1 VIEPDGQLAK
11 VTVPGPTQ
19 RARPPLSRRAL
30 VAGAV
35 PVAAAAIGAVGALAI
50 QYSRTVEA
58 PGRDSTDVAPSPPA
72 PAPVVRTV
80 ATPALA
86 PATPANSRASAT
98 PAEPTESATPVEQ
111 REQAREMRN
120 VGVPEGMALVASP
133 RLPLTG
139 VGSEDPWRLLTG
151 RVANWSEVGSAV
163 PLPVTPMG
171 LASDTAG
178 AMLPERTFD
187 SYEELAM
194 GLMADPGAVAL
205 VPTEMV
211 DFRVQALVVGEDDP
225 LRQVIGSRAA
235 VRIGVVGDIVPG
247 RNVHLHMLEYGDF
260 TRPFQRVA
268 SLLQSFDVTV
278 ANLEGN
284 LSDTLPQPAD
294 PHSVSFVSS
303 PAMLEG
309 FALAGIDAVTLAN
322 NHSVWNDE
330 GWGVQG
336 LLDTIAALDTHGIP
350 YFGAGPDLV
359 SARAP
364 WVVAAGGTRVA
375 FLGIDGVTANYE
387 VEPDAESG
395 VLDVDVGATSEGAGT
410 NPYLLAQLV
419 EDIAAATAI
428 ADVVIPYFHL
438 GAEYVSVVPSW
449 AVQAAHAAIDAGASM
464 VLTNHPHLIQGMEIY
479 AGKPIVY
486 SLGNFIL
493 DQMWAAEVRSGYAL
507 EIILRDTTIA
517 GLRFHGVE
525 IEDFHQPR
533 PMSSGEQAA
542 LMDRFWAATDRLA
555 GREGIADQS

>member
-1 VIEPDGQLAK
+1 
-11 VTVPGPTQ
+11 
-19 RARPPLSRRAL
+19 
-30 VAGAV
+30 
-35 PVAAAAIGAVGALAI
+35 
-50 QYSRTVEA
+50 
-58 PGRDSTDVAPSPPA
+58 
-72 PAPVVRTV
+72 
-80 ATPALA
+80 
-86 PATPANSRASAT
+86 
-98 PAEPTESATPVEQ
+98 
-111 REQAREMRN
+111 
-120 VGVPEGMALVASP
+120 MALVASP
-133 RLPLTG
+133 RLPLAA
-139 VGSEDPWRLLTG
+139 VGPEDPWRLLTG

-163 PLPVTPMG
+163 SLPVHPVALT
-171 LASDTAG
+171 SDMAG
-178 AMLPERTFD
+178 SIRPERTFE
-187 SYEELAM
+187 SYKELAT
-194 GLMADPGAVAL
+194 GLSADPGAVAL

-211 DFRVQALVVGEDDP
+211 DFRVQALAVGEDDP
-225 LRQVIGSRAA
+225 LRMAVGGQAP

-260 TRPFQRVA
+260 TRPFLRVA
-268 SLLQSFDVTV
+268 SLLRSFDVTV

-309 FALAGIDAVTLAN
+309 FSLAGIDAVTLAN

-336 LLDTIAALDTHGIP
+336 LLDTISALDTYGIP
-350 YFGAGPDLV
+350 YFGAGADIA
-359 SARAP
+359 SARKP
-364 WVVAAGGTRVA
+364 WVVAAGGTRIA
-375 FLGIDGVTANYE
+375 FLGIDAVTANYE
-387 VEPDAESG
+387 VEPGAATG
-395 VLDVDVGATSEGAGT
+395 VLDVDVGATDGGAGT
-410 NPYLLAQLV
+410 NPYLVTQLV
-419 EDIAAATAI
+419 EDVAAATAV

-438 GAEYVSVVPSW
+438 GAEYVAVVPPW
-449 AVQAAHAAIDAGASM
+449 AVQAAHAAIDAGAAM

-507 EIILRDTTIA
+507 EIIFRGTTIV

-533 PMSSGEQAA
+533 PMASGEQAA

-555 GREGIADQS
+555 GREGIVAQS

>member
-1 VIEPDGQLAK
+1 VTEQHESNRK
-11 VTVPGPTQ
+11 VRVPAPKPRNQ
-19 RARPPLSRRAL
+19 APLSRRAL
-30 VAGAV
+30 VVGAL
-35 PVAAAAIGAVGALAI
+35 PVAAAAIGAVGALAV
-50 QYSRTVEA
+50 QYSRTKEV
-58 PGRDSTDVAPSPPA
+58 PGTD
-72 PAPVVRTV
+72 
-80 ATPALA
+80 ATPTVPAALA
-86 PATPANSRASAT
+86 PATAVRSP
-98 PAEPTESATPVEQ
+98 ATPVPAAATPTKASASGTPAVSGDPV
-111 REQAREMRN
+111 RKLRN
-120 VGVPEGMALVASP
+120 IGVPDGMALVASP
-133 RLPLTG
+133 RLPLAG
-139 VGSEDPWRLLTG
+139 VGPEDPWDLLTG
-151 RVANWSEVGSAV
+151 RVADWSDVGSPV
-163 PLPVTPMG
+163 SLPVNPMG
-171 LASDTAG
+171 LNSDLASTMRPG
-178 AMLPERTFD
+178 RIFE
-187 SYEELAM
+187 SYDELAAA
-194 GLMADPGAVAL
+194 LSADPGAVAL
-205 VPTEMV
+205 IPTDMV

-225 LRQVIGSRAA
+225 LRAALGSRVP

-260 TRPFQRVA
+260 TRPFLRVA
-268 SLLQSFDVTV
+268 PLLRSFDVTV

-322 NHSVWNDE
+322 NHTVWNDE

-336 LLDTIAALDTHGIP
+336 LLDTIASLDSYGVP
-350 YFGAGPDLV
+350 YFGAGPDLA

-364 WVVAAGGTRVA
+364 WVITAGATRIA

-387 VEPDAESG
+387 VEPGAANG
-395 VLDVDVGATSEGAGT
+395 VLDVDVGATPEGAGT
-410 NPYLLAQLV
+410 NPYLLTQIT
-419 EDIAAATAI
+419 EDIAAASAI

-438 GAEYVSVVPSW
+438 GAEYVAVVPPW
-449 AVQAAHAAIDAGASM
+449 AVQAAHAAIDAGAAM

-507 EIILRDTTIA
+507 EIVLRDTTIV

-542 LMDRFWAATDRLA
+542 LMDRFWAATDRLG
-555 GREGIADQS
+555 GREGTAAQS